1 MFFPTLKLVIKY
13 RRHPSVAAKKVAY
26 KGGSF
31 SFSTT
36 EKVDVISEIKKLNKG
51 KAIHHDDILVERL
64 KENVN
69 FCLKYICIFNNNGI
83 ATSKFFLPVL
93 PKIFEKLI
101 SKQLSTFFENIKPK
115 SQCGFRKGYSMRH
128 CLLLMLE
135 KRKLQL
141 IITKLSEPFF
151 KQISQS
157 FKLSNL

>member
-1 MFFPTLKLVIKY
+1 MLQK
-13 RRHPSVAAKKVAY
+13 KKVAY
-26 KGGSF
+26 KGSSF

-101 SKQLSTFFENIKPK
+101 SKQLSTFFENIKAK

-135 KRKLQL
+135 RRKLQL
-141 IITKLSEPFF
+141 IIMNLFFNRSLNVLNCLIYDQLILSFIIN
-151 KQISQS
+151 IS
-157 FKLSNL
+157 KIAK